1 MGLLFGTKLILYTN
15 IGLSVKGAVMVIP
28 LQDFLPSPAV
38 PDLLENACTK
48 EKQPKHFRHFHKF
61 K

>member
-38 PDLLENACTK
+38 PDLLENVL
-48 EKQPKHFRHFHKF
+48 
-61 K
+61 